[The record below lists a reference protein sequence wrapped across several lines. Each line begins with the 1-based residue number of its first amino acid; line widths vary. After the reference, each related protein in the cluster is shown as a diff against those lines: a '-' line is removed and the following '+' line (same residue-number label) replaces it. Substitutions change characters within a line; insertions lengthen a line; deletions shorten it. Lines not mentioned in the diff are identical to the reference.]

1 MLIALQKRK
10 ENIAEYLIYMWQIE
24 DSLRACEFEDDQ
36 IEARLVRRF
45 AGMPGMSEEAL
56 DQVRDWYMALRDMML
71 DEGLREDGHLQINKN
86 VIIELTELNNLM
98 LKHEEDAIYTSCYFS
113 TLPYIVDLRSRQ
125 GEEMQ
130 PEIDTCFTALY
141 GLLLLNLQ
149 HKEVSQNTKI
159 ALAQVSKFIGLL
171 AQKYNDW
178 KSGELTF
185 PDSN

>member
-1 MLIALQKRK
+1 MIIALQKRK
-10 ENIAEYLIYMWQIE
+10 ENIAEYLLYMWQIE
-24 DSLRACEFEDDQ
+24 DSMRACEFEDDQ
-36 IEARLVRRF
+36 IEKRLIQRF
-45 AGMPGMSEEAL
+45 ATVPDMSDDAL
-56 DQVRDWYMALRDMML
+56 DQIRDWYMALRDMML
-71 DEGLREDGHLQINKN
+71 SEGLREEGHLQINKN
-86 VIIELTELNNLM
+86 ILMELTELNSLM

-130 PEIDTCFTALY
+130 PEIETCFTALY

-149 HKEVSQNTKI
+149 HKEVSQETKT

-185 PDSN
+185 PENF